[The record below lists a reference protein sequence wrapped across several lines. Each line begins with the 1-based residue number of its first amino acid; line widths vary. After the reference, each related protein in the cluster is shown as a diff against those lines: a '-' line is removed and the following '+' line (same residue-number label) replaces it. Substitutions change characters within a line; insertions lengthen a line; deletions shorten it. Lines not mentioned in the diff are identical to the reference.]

1 MKTKMLIVAVTLLI
15 TFGLAAPC
23 GAQPLVSR
31 SFNQLF
37 AGDDPTER
45 FDFLLSFDPLVPI
58 NVLFNGYFENLDAG
72 ETGVRSSLG
81 WFVAGTIW
89 DGRALTDGT
98 MGLRLP
104 GADPILGTT
113 RVPFQ
118 FEQRIDFTPS
128 EIQFS
133 VEGLGPGDRFQFV
146 GDFSIQVVPEPTVVT
161 LLVVAALAGLLHW
174 WHRGR
179 KDRAAS

>member
-1 MKTKMLIVAVTLLI
+1 MLIVAVTLLI
-15 TFGLAAPC
+15 TFGLAPRC

-37 AGDDPTER
+37 AGDDPSVR
-45 FDFLLSFDPLVPI
+45 FDFLLPFDPQVPI

-72 ETGVRSSLG
+72 ETGVHSSLG
-81 WFVAGTIW
+81 WPVAGTTW
-89 DGRALTDGT
+89 DGRELTDGD

-104 GADPILGTT
+104 GADPMSGTT

-128 EIQFS
+128 EIQFA

-146 GDFSIQVVPEPTVVT
+146 GDFSIQAVPEPAVVT
-161 LLVVAALAGLLHW
+161 LLVVAALAELLHW
-174 WHRGR
+174 LHRRR
-179 KDRAAS
+179 KDRAANKEVT

>member
-1 MKTKMLIVAVTLLI
+1 
-15 TFGLAAPC
+15 LAAPG
-23 GAQPLVSR
+23 GAQPPVSR

-37 AGDDPTER
+37 AGDDPSER
-45 FDFLLSFDPLVPI
+45 FDFPLSFDPHVPI
-58 NVLFNGYFENLDAG
+58 HVLFNGYFENLDAG

-81 WFVAGTIW
+81 WFVAGTTW
-89 DGRALTDGT
+89 DGRALTDGD

-146 GDFSIQVVPEPTVVT
+146 GDFSIQAVPEPTVIT
-161 LLVVAALAGLLHW
+161 LLVVAPVAALWHW
-174 WHRGR
+174 LNRSR
-179 KDRAAS
+179 KDRAA